1 MRGDLETGEDP
12 HEETFLAL
20 SEFVKIL
27 QCPICHNLMDSPSTF
42 DTCGHTFC
50 QQCVRAKLEG
60 KGVVS
65 SACPVCKQPGWKN
78 DLHPNHLFMNAV
90 GHVKRLM
97 SELAHMYRYY
107 SSKKPQKNEK
117 SAKQLPVRDPELMS
131 RQSTLEDDVAVL
143 KAVLELCERTPVR
156 PDDETNVNNAI
167 VPDSQEESQNL
178 GMFQQGAT
186 RMDGEIIHKRKGA
199 SVLKDRNVSKR
210 RSSMNIKKW
219 WSGAHRPSARRG
231 PVYLVIEDAL
241 LRRESD
247 SFLSRFGG
255 DLVVEDEVSRNTTHV
270 VVETD
275 ASLLAKPTKVYNEA
289 IAVGC
294 WVVTAAWMEASLGAG
309 VVIEEKNYQ
318 VHGHRNSDDSIEW
331 RVPEMS
337 RLRRLAGKNGMFHG
351 MTFQLSSPEDNLARL
366 ISLADGKV
374 FDSEVPSPNHQ
385 CFGVRTDDGDSISA
399 LSACRCVL
407 SKEWVYDSIQR
418 GKTVGREMYLVQ
430 K

>member
-1 MRGDLETGEDP
+1 MNVGEKMGALKTGEDP

-20 SEFVKIL
+20 YEFVKIL

-50 QQCVRAKLEG
+50 QGCIRAKLEG
-60 KGVVS
+60 KGIVS

-97 SELAHMYRYY
+97 SELAQLHRYY
-107 SSKKPQKNEK
+107 SSKKAQSSGK
-117 SAKQLPVRDPELMS
+117 SPKKLPEMVS
-131 RQSTLEDDVAVL
+131 RQSTLKEDVAVL

-156 PDDETNVNNAI
+156 HDDVRNAV

-178 GMFQQGAT
+178 SILQGAA
-186 RMDGEIIHKRKGA
+186 RMDGDVVHKRKGA

-219 WSGAHRPSARRG
+219 WSGMHRPSTRRG
-231 PVYLVIEDAL
+231 PVHLVIGDAL
-241 LRRESD
+241 LRKESD
-247 SFLSRFGG
+247 SFVSRFGG
-255 DLVVEDEVSRNTTHV
+255 DLVIEHEVSRNTTHV
-270 VVETD
+270 IVETD
-275 ASLLAKPTKVYNEA
+275 ASLLAKPSKVYNEA

-331 RVPEMS
+331 RIPEMS
-337 RLRRLAGKNGMFHG
+337 RLRRLAGKKGMFHG
-351 MTFQLSSPEDNLARL
+351 MTFQFSSPDDNLARL

-374 FDSEVPSPNHQ
+374 FDSTVPSSSDQ
-385 CFGVRTDDGDSISA
+385 IIGIRTNDVDIISA
-399 LSACRCVL
+399 LFECRCVL

-418 GKTVGREMYLVQ
+418 GKTIGREMYLVQ
-430 K
+430 E